1 MAIDDILDRHRRARE
16 EAGPS
21 GADAAFDWAAM
32 ELYVS
37 CEPCIMC
44 AAALSQLGLTDIYY
58 GCANDKFGGCGSI
71 VDLCSRAS
79 AGCNGC
85 AHRGPATGEP
95 RRAPPRRVVRSSRP
109 SDDATGT
116 AGTL

>member
-1 MAIDDILDRHRRARE
+1 MVAVDDIIERHRSSQE
-16 EAGPS
+16 
-21 GADAAFDWAAM
+21 GATGTSAVDKGIDWSAM

-71 VDLCSRAS
+71 VDLCSRGS
-79 AGCNGC
+79 GGCNGC
-85 AHRGPATGEP
+85 VRI
-95 RRAPPRRVVRSSRP
+95 VRSCFTT
-109 SDDATGT
+109 DDDHVHSCT
-116 AGTL
+116 ALNHCGANIAQT